1 MHQQAIL
8 YHWTTREDNHFRVKS
23 QNSHRDLQ
31 GLLGQSLCCLSLN
44 FWQASLLS
52 LELARKAHNWGSLYT
67 QFPCLDW
74 SSWGWLSACLAPS
87 TPSSRCSNVTFSIR
101 FFLNYPP
108 SPFCALF
115 LMLNYF
121 SFLSHGKLFI
131 WKPYICFCEETPKLF
146 FLFYVMEVKIRESD
160 TWFHSKYLVNSLTLA
175 FEQWILYLLVLFL
188 MNWFVYKGI
197 FMTLDIVNDDISLI

>member
-1 MHQQAIL
+1 MDR
-8 YHWTTREDNHFRVKS
+8 WNF
-23 QNSHRDLQ
+23 SHLHVDTPYS
-31 GLLGQSLCCLSLN
+31 SLCSYSKLIDKNCHCPFFILVLNSKTILPSLFFSLMWKNKYKISYCLNWLIYFTRDHFSHYFLDH
-44 FWQASLLS
+44 LKIHLS
-52 LELARKAHNWGSLYT
+52 TYLHVRVLV
-67 QFPCLDW
+67 C
-74 SSWGWLSACLAPS
+74 
-87 TPSSRCSNVTFSIR
+87 
-101 FFLNYPP
+101 
-108 SPFCALF
+108 
-115 LMLNYF
+115 
-121 SFLSHGKLFI
+121 I